1 MIMSTLYS
9 GIPGPP
15 NVVVVID
22 PTGSHALNGAPFGWG
37 KHGAASHVVN
47 LARALLRDAMPE
59 RPGAAAQL
67 AMRYA
72 WRGPMLWASDKPWRT
87 TSEEI
92 LEIVRSI
99 EQVET
104 DMARMRAQVAREPAP
119 RVSEAGIGVSGSQI
133 KWGK

>member
-1 MIMSTLYS
+1 MATLYT

-22 PTGSHALNGAPFGWG
+22 ETGSHALNGAPFGWG
-37 KHGAASHVVN
+37 KKCPASHVVN

-72 WRGPMLWASDKPWRT
+72 WRGPMLWAAEKAWRT

-92 LEIVRSI
+92 LEIVRAI
-99 EQVET
+99 EQVDAET
-104 DMARMRAQVAREPAP
+104 ARMRAQVAREPAP
-119 RVSEAGIGVSGSQI
+119 RVSEAGIGVSGSFI